1 MADCGPSARD
11 LPIDF
16 RYWRMRAP
24 TSMPAMSCMPYGT
37 DRQPELGQ
45 HAIDLL
51 DARAL
56 LEQQVRLAHV
66 VGEHAVG
73 DEPEAVAD
81 DDADLAELLG
91 ELERRGDRLL
101 ARLASAHDLEQLHH
115 VRRAEVV
122 VAEHLRRPAAR
133 ARELIDVERR
143 RIRREDAVGPR
154 HLAELG
160 ERGLLQVHVLEH
172 RFGHDVHL
180 VEAVVAGRRR
190 DQRHRLLDLLRG
202 HLALRHRD
210 FVVAADRGDAAI
222 ERRLVHFLE
231 QDRNAGVRVV
241 HRDAA
246 AHRARADDRGAFDLL
261 GRRVLRAR
269 REPWPPRARRRT
281 DGAAPSIRSR
291 RRSRRTARARGSSPG
306 RRAASA
312 RLRSRRRRRTARA
325 CPWRFSSAT
334 RASPRTPRARPSR
347 RRRR

>member
-1 MADCGPSARD
+1 MPRFLRLLVGQLLDQRIGVPVAAAGRVVLVPAGAGLLAVASHLEQPIGNRRLRPFRARLADRLQVLPDARAD
-11 LPIDF
+11 VDAGDVLHAVRP
-16 RYWRMRAP
+16 
-24 TSMPAMSCMPYGT
+24 

-51 DARAL
+51 DARAF

-91 ELERRGDRLL
+91 ELERGGDHLL
-101 ARLASAHDLEQLHH
+101 ARLAAADDLEQLHH

-133 ARELIDVERR
+133 ACELIDVERR
-143 RIRREDAVGPR
+143 RIRREDAVGAR
-154 HLAELG
+154 HLAEFR

-172 RFGHDVHL
+172 RFGDDVHL

-190 DQRHRLLDLLRG
+190 DQRHRLFDLLRG

-210 FVVAADRGDAAI
+210 FVVAPDRRDAAI

-246 AHRARADDRGAFDLL
+246 AHRAGADDR
-261 GRRVLRAR
+261 RAL
-269 REPWPPRARRRT
+269 
-281 DGAAPSIRSR
+281 D
-291 RRSRRTARARGSSPG
+291 
-306 RRAASA
+306 
-312 RLRSRRRRRTARA
+312 
-325 CPWRFSSAT
+325 
-334 RASPRTPRARPSR
+334 RP
-347 RRRR
+347 